1 MGGKGK
7 THGPIRVQKQNP
19 KEGGPLEKHTQKQR
33 VFIMYFS
40 KRTKNRSHQGSYP
53 ASLFKKKRG
62 PNLATEEKDTPSNK
76 NEGQK
81 WPRREGN
88 PSNTN
93 SSFFFRKEH
102 PRKKIIF
109 YSTVD
114 STPNHAWTSIHANLI
129 RKPIPP

>member
-1 MGGKGK
+1 M
-7 THGPIRVQKQNP
+7 
-19 KEGGPLEKHTQKQR
+19 
-33 VFIMYFS
+33 
-40 KRTKNRSHQGSYP
+40 
-53 ASLFKKKRG
+53 
-62 PNLATEEKDTPSNK
+62 ATEEKDTPSNK

-93 SSFFFRKEH
+93 SFFFYLEKDTQE
-102 PRKKIIF
+102 KITF

-114 STPNHAWTSIHANLI
+114 STPIHAWTSIRANLI